1 MTRFG
6 NPKLMTEHH
15 IQAIADLRPN
25 GDKTLRE
32 LHDELVTHVKS
43 LRALN
48 RDTSERLHHGSHKF
62 SRQDE
67 MEMKK
72 KECRRSNKVLSAN
85 VATGNLCSICRKN
98 HQVEGCPLSLKSEL
112 EERDFNW
119 ITSTTLGRQK
129 PDCSCGKWYLAWRW
143 CTRMEK
149 STGTTSNNVN
159 EPENVVRVCASKT
172 RDTRDR
178 TYLQT
183 AKAYLYA
190 PNGNNGTKV
199 MCLFDTGSQRSFL
212 TKGVADSLGLT
223 GSSEREL
230 LLIVRQDRS
239 TPIMSIES
247 ATHWNKI
254 HRQPGNIIDY
264 YYHFIEDDRRG
275 VDDDCLVSVKST
287 LEWILCGQNSR
298 TSHTST
304 VKVLRIDVQ
313 PQYDCEKYRR
323 FWKLE
328 SIEIMDQPE
337 VESPVERSMTIN
349 RELLSFHNARYVT
362 RLFSKRCSASLNN
375 YHAAL
380 KRFEQLKAGL
390 RKEPTK
396 KREYENILREYID
409 NGYVEEIGNLDG
421 REGRTWHL
429 PHRAVFR
436 VSLNERLDPGSPII
450 ADLVGILLR
459 FRQFKIGIH
468 ADITKMFLQ
477 IELHPEDRDV
487 TRFVWRKQGEEMP
500 CIYRFCR
507 LFFGLCCSPYLA
519 TIAVQY
525 LAVNHE
531 TEYQETS
538 SGQKMVAELTKLLKI
553 GSFDLSKWSSN
564 CADVLSPTPQ
574 TGTILATGELTGTR
588 LFPFLK
594 NQCGDV
600 EGTGER

>member
-1 MTRFG
+1 MDCEKLKRRHNCLKGRINCLCQNLDASIREPGSRVDIMMTLDSISELLERCQEAQDAVEAVITDDEEQKKEIQKNEEVQLEFDICQTSGLEHSELYRQSPRFPSFWEQFNTG
-6 NPKLMTEHH
+6 IRYNAEL
-15 IQAIADLRPN
+15 ADVTKFICDEILIGRPN

-98 HQVEGCPLSLKSEL
+98 HQVEGCPLSLKL
-112 EERDFNW
+112 R
-119 ITSTTLGRQK
+119 K
-129 PDCSCGKWYLAWRW
+129 MVP
-143 CTRMEK
+143 RMEMVHSDGK
-149 STGTTSNNVN
+149 
-159 EPENVVRVCASKT
+159 EHWDDIEQC
-172 RDTRDR
+172 
-178 TYLQT
+178 
-183 AKAYLYA
+183 
-190 PNGNNGTKV
+190 
-199 MCLFDTGSQRSFL
+199 
-212 TKGVADSLGLT
+212 
-223 GSSEREL
+223 ER
-230 LLIVRQDRS
+230 
-239 TPIMSIES
+239 
-247 ATHWNKI
+247 A
-254 HRQPGNIIDY
+254 G
-264 YYHFIEDDRRG
+264 
-275 VDDDCLVSVKST
+275 
-287 LEWILCGQNSR
+287 
-298 TSHTST
+298 
-304 VKVLRIDVQ
+304 
-313 PQYDCEKYRR
+313 
-323 FWKLE
+323 
-328 SIEIMDQPE
+328 
-337 VESPVERSMTIN
+337 
-349 RELLSFHNARYVT
+349 
-362 RLFSKRCSASLNN
+362 KRCS
-375 YHAAL
+375 
-380 KRFEQLKAGL
+380 
-390 RKEPTK
+390 
-396 KREYENILREYID
+396 
-409 NGYVEEIGNLDG
+409 DG

-429 PHRAVFR
+429 PHRAVFKMDKTTSKCR
-436 VSLNERLDPGSPII
+436 IIFDGSHRCEGVSLNERLDPGSPII
-450 ADLVGILLR
+450 VDLVGILLR

-531 TEYQETS
+531 TEYQETVNEGS
-538 SGQKMVAELTKLLKI
+538 VDEHMVITVCYA
-553 GSFDLSKWSSN
+553 SKN
-564 CADVLSPTPQ
+564 LAAA
-574 TGTILATGELTGTR
+574 ILATGELTGTR

>member
-6 NPKLMTEHH
+6 DPKLMTEHH

-98 HQVEGCPLSLKSEL
+98 HQVEGCPLSLKVTKQ
-112 EERDFNW
+112 ERLALAKKHRLCFRCFRQGHRTVDCKRSQNSKNV
-119 ITSTTLGRQK
+119 TSIGLHRLLLG
-129 PDCSCGKWYLAWRW
+129 
-143 CTRMEK
+143 
-149 STGTTSNNVN
+149 
-159 EPENVVRVCASKT
+159 
-172 RDTRDR
+172 DR
-178 TYLQT
+178 NQT
-183 AKAYLYA
+183 VAVE
-190 PNGNNGTKV
+190 NGTSHG
-199 MCLFDTGSQRSFL
+199 DG
-212 TKGVADSLGLT
+212 ALGWKRAL
-223 GSSEREL
+223 ER
-230 LLIVRQDRS
+230 
-239 TPIMSIES
+239 
-247 ATHWNKI
+247 
-254 HRQPGNIIDY
+254 HRTIIDY

-304 VKVLRIDVQ
+304 VKI
-313 PQYDCEKYRR
+313 
-323 FWKLE
+323 LE
-328 SIEIMDQPE
+328 VMDQPE

-349 RELLSFHNARYVT
+349 RERLSFHNARYVT
-362 RLFSKRCSASLNN
+362 RLFWKRCSASLNN

-429 PHRAVFR
+429 PHRAVFKMDKNTSKCR
-436 VSLNERLDPGSPII
+436 IIFDGSHRCEGVSLNERLDPGSPII

-459 FRQFKIGIH
+459 FRQFKIGIQ

-531 TEYQETS
+531 TEYQETVNEGS
-538 SGQKMVAELTKLLKI
+538 VDEHMVITVCYA
-553 GSFDLSKWSSN
+553 SKN
-564 CADVLSPTPQ
+564 LAAA
-574 TGTILATGELTGTR
+574 ILATGELTGTR